1 LGISNKFYSLKTLWL
16 LFSVCA
22 FPIHVWTFILVFR
35 DFSWISERTNSW
47 DAFGVGAYGLLIALI
62 ESCFILVCVLILS
75 LILPKNLTVVKKVTT
90 MGILII
96 LVALWAIVGQLY
108 FLVDIKLPNALIEA
122 IANKPHPLWIIYGGL
137 FPIVSATVMLPVYSN
152 LKSEKLGNGLWNFF
166 ERLTTLT
173 SLYLFLD
180 ICSLIVVIIRNV

>member
-1 LGISNKFYSLKTLWL
+1 
-16 LFSVCA
+16 
-22 FPIHVWTFILVFR
+22 LVFK

-62 ESCFILVCVLILS
+62 ESCFVLVCVLILS
-75 LILPKNLTVVKKVTT
+75 FMLPKSLPVVKKVTT
-90 MGILII
+90 MGILTL

-108 FLVDIKLPNALIEA
+108 FLVDIKIPNALVEA
-122 IANKPHPLWIIYGGL
+122 IARNPHPLWIIYGGL
-137 FPIVSATVMLPVYSN
+137 LPIVSATVVLPVYGN
-152 LKSEKLGNGLWNFF
+152 LKIEKLGNGLWNFF